1 MEVEVR
7 LSKGTKRA
15 KGKGGEDGY
24 TVAVCVCVLSIH
36 LLPFRANVGVHFLPT
51 DQSRVWALVAI

>member
-24 TVAVCVCVLSIH
+24 TVAVCVCVCSAYICFHSELM
-36 LLPFRANVGVHFLPT
+36 
-51 DQSRVWALVAI
+51 